1 MNKTP
6 KKENLENTQLK
17 TDSKVRDKEEELEN
31 SLTKIDNL
39 RQVVA
44 LTQQITLIC
53 FFLFV
58 SSSSSAH

>member
-44 LTQQITLIC
+44 LTQQITLLS
-53 FFLFV
+53 LF
-58 SSSSSAH
+58 SFY

>member
-1 MNKTP
+1 MIKTP

-39 RQVVA
+39 RQV
-44 LTQQITLIC
+44 QP
-53 FFLFV
+53 FLNRLPC
-58 SSSSSAH
+58 